1 MKFTTTFEHFEKFSK
16 INKDKYDK
24 NETVS
29 MWNSINDKY
38 EAMNIGTLMKYA
50 KEYDT
55 FCRGGTINHTPSPT
69 PSPTPTTTPTT
80 TPNSNTTHN
89 FQ

>member
-55 FCRGGTINHTPSPT
+55 VKYNLYFNYYIPLEVANK
-69 PSPTPTTTPTT
+69 
-80 TPNSNTTHN
+80 
-89 FQ
+89 